1 MRLAQIVA
9 ILALTSAIAIA
20 RAGVSPEMYPEYY
33 DTLEQAAV
41 AAIQH
46 AYDKS
51 QFYEYGGVILQT
63 TNGKYRVGVPDTD
76 YAGDA
81 VGIGMPRVDYAGYF
95 VVADYHTHPC
105 MPYSHW
111 TRYVSDSDVG
121 SNTENAITGFMGD
134 LCSGVVRRF
143 VPAVTPE
150 DKCWEDDLL
159 EMKDGNPFAHCGSSG
174 DDVGSI
180 KITRKPVIVEIPG
193 PEALKRGM
201 LTW

>member
-9 ILALTSAIAIA
+9 ILALTSAIA

-46 AYDKS
+46 SYDKS

-76 YAGDA
+76 YGGDS
-81 VGIGMPRVDYAGYF
+81 VGISMPRVDYAGYN

-111 TRYVSDSDVG
+111 PRYFSDSDVG
-121 SNTENAITGFMGD
+121 SNTDRGITGFMGD

-150 DKCWEDDLL
+150 DKCWMEDSL
-159 EMKDGNPFAHCGSSG
+159 EIADGNPFAHCGSSG
-174 DDVGSI
+174 TDVGKI
-180 KITRKPVIVEIPG
+180 AITRSPVIVERPG

-201 LTW
+201 LSW

>member
-1 MRLAQIVA
+1 MRVSSVLAVFA
-9 ILALTSAIAIA
+9 AAFVTA
-20 RAGVSPEMYPEYY
+20 RANVSPEMYPEYY
-33 DTLEQAAV
+33 DTLEQAGV

-63 TNGKYRVGVPDTD
+63 TNGKYRVGVPETD
-76 YAGDA
+76 YNGEG
-81 VGIGMPRVDYAGYF
+81 VGISTPHVDFAGYN

-111 TRYVSDSDVG
+111 PRYFSDSDVG
-121 SNTENAITGFMGD
+121 SNTDSGITGFMGD
-134 LCSGVVRRF
+134 MCSGVVRRF
-143 VPAVTPE
+143 IPAVTKE
-150 DKCWEDDLL
+150 DKCWTDDLL
-159 EMKDGNPFAHCGSSG
+159 EMQDGNPFAHCGSSG

-180 KITRKPVIVEIPG
+180 KLTRQPVIVEIPG

-201 LTW
+201 LSW